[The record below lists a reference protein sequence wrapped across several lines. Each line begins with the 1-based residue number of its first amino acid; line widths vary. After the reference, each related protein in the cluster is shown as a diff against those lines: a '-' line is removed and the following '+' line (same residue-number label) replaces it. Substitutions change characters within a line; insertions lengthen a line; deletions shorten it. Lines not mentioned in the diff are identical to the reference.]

1 MSFNGSNNYVSVGTN
16 LRNTS
21 YTVIALA
28 RYTGTNN
35 GRVISSNDGNWLMGW
50 HANNVD
56 RYYAE
61 GWVTMGKAAETG
73 WICYAATGNYS
84 SDSWQ
89 LYRNGVSIAGPN
101 SEGSNGP
108 IGIRIGGS
116 GPYGEYSACQ
126 AKALMVYNRVLT
138 AAENSVN
145 YSYLTAL
152 DFIA

>member
-1 MSFNGSNNYVSVGTN
+1 
-16 LRNTS
+16 
-21 YTVIALA
+21 
-28 RYTGTNN
+28 
-35 GRVISSNDGNWLMGW
+35 MGW

-56 RYYAE
+56 SYYAE
-61 GWVTMGKAAETG
+61 GWVNLGKAAETE
-73 WICYAATGNYS
+73 WICYAATGNYNN
-84 SDSWQ
+84 DSWQ

-116 GPYGEYSACQ
+116 GPYSQYSACQ
-126 AKALMVYNRVLT
+126 VKALMVYNRVLT
-138 AAENSVN
+138 AAEISVN